1 MGEYEAIFP
10 HRYLTVAAS
19 ITTTRLRSRIT
30 GYAKEVATSYSGVQS
45 SVLLV
50 QKSESLCG
58 GEC

>member
-10 HRYLTVAAS
+10 HGYLTVAAS
-19 ITTTRLRSRIT
+19 IATTRLRSRIT
-30 GYAKEVATSYSGVQS
+30 GYAKEVAAADCRVQS

-50 QKSESLCG
+50 KKSKSLSG